1 MYLKKCGLKEDAGLV
16 CGSCSSFKAC
26 LTMAYCSSCD
36 RNFCASPR
44 PDDFSGY
51 SGARCFEVH
60 ARRCDGAVAKFPRM
74 RCADYDWSE
83 LSEDGKMRNTDVAVG
98 RKGLEKKLKLEGRWK
113 KHFRQLKKA
122 ELLAKVLRVVRDR
135 EIAEK

>member
-1 MYLKKCGLKEDAGLV
+1 
-16 CGSCSSFKAC
+16 
-26 LTMAYCSSCD
+26 
-36 RNFCASPR
+36 
-44 PDDFSGY
+44 
-51 SGARCFEVH
+51 
-60 ARRCDGAVAKFPRM
+60 VAKFPRM

-83 LSEDGKMRNTDVAVG
+83 LGEDGKMRNTDVAVG